1 MRNGN
6 SNNRTLVEMDRRYLR
21 RHEVAERLQV
31 STSTLDKWVASGRVP
46 TVYKPGGRGR
56 GRIVHFDWPQ
66 VAKALKLP
74 A

>member
-6 SNNRTLVEMDRRYLR
+6 ATNRTLVEMDRRYLR
-21 RHEVAERLQV
+21 RHEVAHRLQV
-31 STSTLDKWVASGRVP
+31 STSTLDNWVRAGRIPV
-46 TVYKPGGRGR
+46 VSKPLGRGR
-56 GRIVHFDWPQ
+56 GRIVHFDWKQ